1 MAKRPLNHVVDYL
14 HQLADT
20 QPARAPLDD
29 GELLQ
34 RFLNDR
40 DEGAFQQLL
49 RRHGPMVLATCRRI
63 LGDAHEAEDGF
74 QATFLILARKGR
86 SILKHGSLGTWLHRV
101 AYHVAINARARAVR
115 QLARERE
122 VAQMASSKPETDPAG
137 AELSRLLDE
146 ELRRLPDKYRAPLV
160 LCYLEG
166 KTHEEAARE
175 LHWPTGSMSR
185 RLARGQQLLQQRLLR
200 RGLVF
205 SVTGLTVAL
214 NSQASHAAVPLA
226 LLDATTR
233 AAVPVA
239 AGKAAAGVASANVA
253 ALMEETVAAMSVAKI
268 KVAVLVFLAVA
279 LATAGVAV
287 AWPSRPEP
295 AVVED
300 RRPESD
306 WGEPVQG
313 VRLRVS
319 CDRDTYHADRD
330 LVRVMFAVQ
339 NVSSTSQHVTLL
351 REGEEFTEVRLIGPD
366 SKEYVVTGNKA
377 PARQAHT
384 WAGGLGP
391 DWVERVGMAL
401 DPTQIAGG
409 LPPGKY
415 RVRGWFRRQPDPN
428 GADPRTE
435 SRLESNETSF
445 TLLGPT
451 ASVPPCG
458 PEVRGCS
465 LSLILLAERPVW
477 KVGDAPLP
485 FAVVLNRRSDD
496 LGTLHFLQANKLG
509 LYYSLDILG
518 PDGHPAWALQQA
530 QSAGVTPAANPMA
543 YARLMF
549 LQLDRI
555 PVGKSMGERFEWDPT
570 STWLRQGYR
579 REQVMGSSAP
589 VTAGRHTLR
598 VVYQLPEPEREQFA
612 SHPDAIRLVSNPIAV
627 EVRD

>member
-20 QPARAPLDD
+20 QTASQPIDD

-34 RFLNDR
+34 RFLNDQ

-86 SILKHGSLGTWLHRV
+86 SILRLGSLGTWLHRV
-101 AYHVAINARARAVR
+101 AYHVAINARARAAK

-122 VAQMASSKPETDPAG
+122 VAQMSSTEPETGPAG

-146 ELRRLPDKYRAPLV
+146 ELRGLPDKYRAPLV

-200 RGLVF
+200 RGLAF
-205 SVTGLTVAL
+205 SVTGFTVAL
-214 NSQASHAAVPLA
+214 AAQASHATVPVA
-226 LLDATTR
+226 LLDVTTR

-239 AGKAAAGVASANVA
+239 AGKSAAGVASAKVA
-253 ALMEETVAAMSVAKI
+253 ALMEETVAAMALAKI
-268 KVAVLVFLAVA
+268 KIAALVFLAMA
-279 LATAGVAV
+279 LAVGGAAV
-287 AWPSRPEP
+287 AWPSRPGT
-295 AVVED
+295 AVVEE
-300 RRPESD
+300 RRPERE

-313 VRLRVS
+313 VRLRIS
-319 CDRDTYHADRD
+319 CDRDTYRADRD

-366 SKEYVVTGNKA
+366 NREYVVTGNKA
-377 PARQAHT
+377 PVREPHS

-391 DWVERVGMAL
+391 KWVERVGMML
-401 DPTQIAGG
+401 DPAQIAGG

-415 RVRGWFRRQPDPN
+415 RVRGWFRRQADPN
-428 GADPRTE
+428 GMDPKTE

-451 ASVPPCG
+451 AAVPPSG
-458 PEVRGCS
+458 QEVRGCS
-465 LSLILLAERPVW
+465 LSLVLLAERPVW
-477 KVGDAPLP
+477 KAGDAPLP
-485 FAVVLNRRSDD
+485 FAVVLNRRGDD
-496 LGTLHFLQANKLG
+496 LGALRFLQTNKLG

-530 QSAGVTPAANPMA
+530 QSAGVTPAVNPMA
-543 YARLMF
+543 YAQLLF

-555 PVGKSMGERFEWDPT
+555 PIGKSMGERFEWDPT
-570 STWLRQGYR
+570 GTWLKQGYR

-589 VTAGRHTLR
+589 VTTGRHTLR
-598 VVYQLPEPEREQFA
+598 VVYQLPDPEREQFA
-612 SHPDAIRLVSNPIAV
+612 SHPEAIRLVSNPIEV
-627 EVRD
+627 EIRN